1 MIEPA
6 MYLGIGFLVASLF
19 GLIFIPLVHA
29 RAVRLTMRRM
39 EAATPLS
46 MAEIQADKD
55 QLRAEFAM
63 STRRL
68 EMSVEQLKTKSTSQ
82 LAELGKKNDAI
93 NRLKLELGEK
103 SATIFALE
111 ARERALKDQM
121 KATEDEL
128 SVKNL
133 GLHETAR
140 SLSDKQ
146 AEMTRLS
153 SDLGDRTAT
162 TEAQRVELISLRTQ
176 IEALKIR
183 IGDYERDIKKTED
196 RLDKER
202 EEAAAAT
209 LNLNE
214 ERGKVENLGK
224 RVAQLEQQLGAQT
237 TEAESL
243 GKRAAELDDRVA
255 DQGRLLVERDYECD
269 RLRAEL
275 ENARRTGFHLREELN
290 SAGTQHRELIQN
302 LTAEKDVL
310 QKEFDRANGERAKLQ
325 SELAAMRR
333 EAESSWAAERVENAL
348 LREHINDVAAE
359 VAKLAVTLEG
369 PNSPIEA
376 ILAASDAPGAAPA
389 ARKIANGPVLVATN
403 EDADSEKGS
412 LADRMRAL
420 QNRASRLTT
429 SS

>member
-29 RAVRLTMRRM
+29 RAVRLTVRRM

-68 EMSVEQLKTKSTSQ
+68 EMSVEQLKAKSTSQ

-93 NRLKLELGEK
+93 NRLKVELGEK

-111 ARERALKDQM
+111 AREKALKDQM

-128 SVKNL
+128 SVKTL
-133 GLHETAR
+133 GLHETER

-146 AEMTRLS
+146 ADLARLS
-153 SDLGDRTAT
+153 GDLGDRTAT

-176 IEALKIR
+176 IDALKLR
-183 IGDYERDIKKTED
+183 IGDYEHDIKKTED

-202 EEAAAAT
+202 QEAAAAT
-209 LNLNE
+209 SNLSD

-224 RVAQLEQQLGAQT
+224 RVGQLEQQLIAQS
-237 TEAESL
+237 TEAELL
-243 GKRAAELDDRVA
+243 GKRVVELDGRIA
-255 DQGRLLVERDYECD
+255 DQGRLLVEREYECD
-269 RLRAEL
+269 RLRVEL
-275 ENARRTGFHLREELN
+275 ENARRTGFHLREELT
-290 SAGTQHRELIQN
+290 SSGSQHREYIKN

-310 QKEFDRANGERAKLQ
+310 QREFDLANAERTKLQ
-325 SELAAMRR
+325 TEVAAMKR
-333 EAESSWAAERVENAL
+333 EAEASWAAERVENAL
-348 LREHINDVAAE
+348 LRERINDVAAE
-359 VAKLAVTLEG
+359 VAKLAITLEG

-376 ILAASDAPGAAPA
+376 ILALSETASPAPRIAATGPLPIPA
-389 ARKIANGPVLVATN
+389 NDIG
-403 EDADSEKGS
+403 DDGKGS

-420 QNRASRLTT
+420 QTRASRLTT
-429 SS
+429 TS

>member
-29 RAVRLTMRRM
+29 RAVRLTVRRM

-68 EMSVEQLKTKSTSQ
+68 EMSVEQLKAKSTSQ

-93 NRLKLELGEK
+93 NRLKVELGEK

-111 ARERALKDQM
+111 AREKALKDQM

-128 SVKNL
+128 SVKTL
-133 GLHETAR
+133 GLHETER

-146 AEMTRLS
+146 ADLARLS
-153 SDLGDRTAT
+153 GDLGDRTAT

-176 IEALKIR
+176 IDALKLR
-183 IGDYERDIKKTED
+183 IGDYEHDIKKTED

-202 EEAAAAT
+202 QEAAAAT
-209 LNLNE
+209 SNLSD

-224 RVAQLEQQLGAQT
+224 RVGQLEQQLIAQS
-237 TEAESL
+237 TEAELL
-243 GKRAAELDDRVA
+243 GKRVVELDGRIA
-255 DQGRLLVERDYECD
+255 DQGRLLVEREYECD
-269 RLRAEL
+269 RLRVEL
-275 ENARRTGFHLREELN
+275 ENARRTGFHLREELA
-290 SAGTQHRELIQN
+290 SSGSQHREYIKN

-310 QKEFDRANGERAKLQ
+310 QREFDLANAERTKLQ
-325 SELAAMRR
+325 TEVAAMKR
-333 EAESSWAAERVENAL
+333 EAEASWAAERVENAL
-348 LREHINDVAAE
+348 LRERINDVAAE
-359 VAKLAVTLEG
+359 VAKLAITLEG

-376 ILAASDAPGAAPA
+376 ILASSETASPAPRIAATGPLPIPA
-389 ARKIANGPVLVATN
+389 NDIG
-403 EDADSEKGS
+403 DDGKGS

-420 QNRASRLTT
+420 QTRASRLTT
-429 SS
+429 TS

>member
-6 MYLGIGFLVASLF
+6 MYLGIGFLLASLF

-29 RAVRLTMRRM
+29 RAVRLTVRRM

-68 EMSVEQLKTKSTSQ
+68 EMSVDQLKAKSTSQ

-93 NRLKLELGEK
+93 NRLKMELGEK

-111 ARERALKDQM
+111 AREKALKEQM

-128 SVKNL
+128 SAKTL
-133 GLHETAR
+133 GLHESER
-140 SLSDKQ
+140 SLSDKE
-146 AEMTRLS
+146 AELARLS
-153 SDLGDRTAT
+153 GDLGERTAT
-162 TEAQRVELISLRTQ
+162 TDAQRVELISLKTQ
-176 IEALKIR
+176 IEALKLR
-183 IGDYERDIKKTED
+183 ISDYERDIKTTGD

-202 EEAAAAT
+202 AEATAAT
-209 LNLNE
+209 RNLTD
-214 ERGKVENLGK
+214 ERGKVENLGG
-224 RVAQLEQQLGAQT
+224 RVAQLEQQLIAQT
-237 TEAESL
+237 TEAEVL
-243 GKRAAELDDRVA
+243 GKRVVELEDRIS
-255 DQGRLLVERDYECD
+255 DQGRLIVQREYECD

-275 ENARRTGFHLREELN
+275 ENARRTGFHLREELT
-290 SAGTQHRELIQN
+290 SAGSEHREVIKN
-302 LTAEKDVL
+302 LNAENEVL
-310 QKEFDRANGERAKLQ
+310 KKQFDLANAERTKLQ
-325 SELAAMRR
+325 SELAAMNR
-333 EAESSWAAERVENAL
+333 EAEASWAAERVENAL
-348 LREHINDVAAE
+348 LRERINDVAAE

-376 ILAASDAPGAAPA
+376 ILASSESTPPPQRIAANASLPPPA
-389 ARKIANGPVLVATN
+389 NDT
-403 EDADSEKGS
+403 ADTMNGS

-420 QNRASRLTT
+420 QTRASRLTT
-429 SS
+429 SQ

>member
-29 RAVRLTMRRM
+29 RAVRLTVRRM

-68 EMSVEQLKTKSTSQ
+68 EMSVEQLKAKSTSQ

-93 NRLKLELGEK
+93 NRLKVELGEK

-111 ARERALKDQM
+111 AREKALKDQM

-128 SVKNL
+128 SVKTL
-133 GLHETAR
+133 GLHETER

-146 AEMTRLS
+146 ADLARLS
-153 SDLGDRTAT
+153 GDLGDRTAT

-176 IEALKIR
+176 IDALKLR
-183 IGDYERDIKKTED
+183 IGDYEHDIKKTED

-202 EEAAAAT
+202 QEAAAAT
-209 LNLNE
+209 SNLSD

-224 RVAQLEQQLGAQT
+224 RVGQLEQQLIAQS
-237 TEAESL
+237 TEAELL
-243 GKRAAELDDRVA
+243 GKRVVELDGRIA
-255 DQGRLLVERDYECD
+255 DQGRLLVEREYECD
-269 RLRAEL
+269 RLRVEL
-275 ENARRTGFHLREELN
+275 ENARRTGFHLREELT
-290 SAGTQHRELIQN
+290 SSGSQHREYIKN

-310 QKEFDRANGERAKLQ
+310 QREFDLANAERTKLQ
-325 SELAAMRR
+325 TEVAAMKR
-333 EAESSWAAERVENAL
+333 EAEASWAAERVENAL
-348 LREHINDVAAE
+348 LRERINDVAAE
-359 VAKLAVTLEG
+359 VAKLAITLEG

-376 ILAASDAPGAAPA
+376 ILASSETASPAPRIAATGPLPIPA
-389 ARKIANGPVLVATN
+389 NDIG
-403 EDADSEKGS
+403 DDGKGS

-420 QNRASRLTT
+420 QTRASRLTT
-429 SS
+429 TS